1 MRQHAGERVRHPRRR
16 RSPPRA
22 SLWRPLRPSPQT
34 LPHSQASRHATPPN
48 IAPSGRAGHRHRSFE
63 LPHLGCRIYS
73 SSLLPRFTSDPDL
86 HRLPLIY
93 APVPFSFPIL
103 HLFACSF
110 PGGGG
115 RIHGRWI
122 LGRWRKTCCP
132 GTRWRSTNNQRP
144 LPWLPTPSTL
154 ASLWHVHPIHV
165 HETGE
170 PIRLIHFV
178 GVCVACYSVT
188 RLLLNIV
195 LGVLASYRD
204 IDEFQRGRMKWERRV
219 LALYYT
225 LSSHERINFF
235 SCPKSKFLNFDQ
247 IS

>member
-1 MRQHAGERVRHPRRR
+1 GRF
-16 RSPPRA
+16 
-22 SLWRPLRPSPQT
+22 LWRPLRPSPQT

-165 HETGE
+165 HETDHMNVNSD
-170 PIRLIHFV
+170 R
-178 GVCVACYSVT
+178 CVANGT
-188 RLLLNIV
+188 RAESRRQSWRCTQRWLNWRMQAE
-195 LGVLASYRD
+195 LGAPNS
-204 IDEFQRGRMKWERRV
+204 
-219 LALYYT
+219 
-225 LSSHERINFF
+225 
-235 SCPKSKFLNFDQ
+235 
-247 IS
+247 